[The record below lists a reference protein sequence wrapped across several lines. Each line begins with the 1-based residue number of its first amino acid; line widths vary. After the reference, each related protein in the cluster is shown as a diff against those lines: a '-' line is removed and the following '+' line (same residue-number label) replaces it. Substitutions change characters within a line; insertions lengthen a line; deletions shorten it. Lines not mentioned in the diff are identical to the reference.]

1 MAFSDVDLNAIRR
14 SLKELSAKAE
24 QLRGLL

>member
-1 MAFSDVDLNAIRR
+1 MAFVDVDTNLIKR